1 MARVALE
8 LQPCYG
14 ARSGIGT
21 YTYELARHLRN
32 GDGITYS
39 GAIFDCLGREGS
51 EQALQGIEMP
61 VERCK
66 LFPYGVYRRIWHTI
80 PIGYQQL
87 FSPAEIRIFFDF
99 IVPPKA
105 DSKVMTT
112 IHDLSFLRYPE
123 TIRRVN
129 RQRIERDIQYSLDR
143 SDRIITISEFSK
155 KELME
160 LMGVE
165 AERIALVSPAPAYT
179 QTNCQTQADLSRF
192 PIQSPYLLYVGTIE
206 PRKNLV
212 FLIKAFEY
220 LKKETGCPHQLVLAG
235 GKGWNNEEIYLAAQ
249 ESQYQKDIVFTGY
262 ISQAEK
268 TALYQQA
275 ELFVFPSLYEGFGI
289 PPLEAMG
296 AGCPVVCSDAASLPE
311 VVGDAAKLTSP
322 TDVQELA
329 QAMTDVL
336 FNQTQR
342 ETLIERGKCRAKVY
356 TWEDSAKKLHELCQR
371 LA

>member
-1 MARVALE
+1 MNVALE
-8 LQPCYG
+8 LQPCCG
-14 ARSGIGT
+14 NRSGIGT
-21 YTYELARHLRN
+21 YTYELARRLRD

-39 GAIFDCLGREGS
+39 GTIFNCFGREHS
-51 EQALQGIEMP
+51 EQALDGIQLA
-61 VERCK
+61 VEQCQ
-66 LFPYGVYRRIWHTI
+66 LFPYGIYRRIWHWV
-80 PIGYQQL
+80 PIKYQQL
-87 FSPAEIRIFFDF
+87 FSPADIRIFFDF
-99 IVPPKA
+99 IVPPRV
-105 DSKVMTT
+105 DGKVMTT
-112 IHDLSFLRYPE
+112 VHDLSFLRYPE

-143 SDRIITISEFSK
+143 SDKIITISEFSK

-165 AERIALVSPAPAYT
+165 AERIALVSPAPACIET
-179 QTNCQTQADLSRF
+179 DCGTADLSRF
-192 PIQSPYLLYVGTIE
+192 SIQSPYLLYVGTIE

-249 ESQYQKDIVFTGY
+249 ESPYQKEIVFTGY

-268 TALYQQA
+268 TALYQGA
-275 ELFVFPSLYEGFGI
+275 SLFVFPSLYEGFGI

-311 VVGDAAKLTSP
+311 VVGDAAKLISS
-322 TDVQELA
+322 TDMKGLA
-329 QAMTDVL
+329 QAMAEVL
-336 FNQTQR
+336 FDPAQR
-342 ETLIERGKCRAKVY
+342 ADLIARGRERTAVY
-356 TWEDSAKKLHELCQR
+356 TWEKSAKRLHELCKR

>member
-1 MARVALE
+1 MMNVALE
-8 LQPCYG
+8 LQPCCG
-14 ARSGIGT
+14 NRSGIGT
-21 YTYELARHLRN
+21 YTYELARRLRD

-39 GAIFDCLGREGS
+39 GTIFNCFGREHS
-51 EQALQGIEMP
+51 EQALDGIQLA
-61 VERCK
+61 VEQCQ
-66 LFPYGVYRRIWHTI
+66 LFPYGIYRRIWHWV
-80 PIGYQQL
+80 PIKYQQL
-87 FSPAEIRIFFDF
+87 FSPADIRIFFDF
-99 IVPPKA
+99 IVPPRV
-105 DSKVMTT
+105 DGKVMTT
-112 IHDLSFLRYPE
+112 VHDLSFLRYPE

-143 SDRIITISEFSK
+143 SDKIITISEFSK

-165 AERIALVSPAPAYT
+165 AERIALVSPAPACIET
-179 QTNCQTQADLSRF
+179 DCGTADLSRF
-192 PIQSPYLLYVGTIE
+192 SIQSPYLLYVGTIE

-249 ESQYQKDIVFTGY
+249 ESPYQKEIVFTGY

-268 TALYQQA
+268 TALYQGA
-275 ELFVFPSLYEGFGI
+275 SLFVFPSLYEGFGI

-311 VVGDAAKLTSP
+311 VVGDAAKLISP
-322 TDVQELA
+322 TDMKGLA
-329 QAMTDVL
+329 QAVAEVL
-336 FNQTQR
+336 FDPAQR
-342 ETLIERGKCRAKVY
+342 ADLIARGRERTAVY
-356 TWEDSAKKLHELCQR
+356 TWEKSAKRLHELCKR

>member
-1 MARVALE
+1 MTRVALE

-32 GDGITYS
+32 ADGIAYS
-39 GAIFDCLGREGS
+39 GTIFDCLGRENS
-51 EQALQGIEMP
+51 EQALQGIELP

-66 LFPYGVYRRIWHTI
+66 LFPYGVYRRIWHNI

-87 FSPAEIRIFFDF
+87 FSTAEIRVFFDF
-99 IVPPKA
+99 IVPPKV
-105 DSKVMTT
+105 DGKVMTT

-129 RQRIERDIQYSLDR
+129 RQRIERDIQYSLER

-165 AERIALVSPAPAYT
+165 ADKIALVPPAPANT
-179 QTNCQTQADLSRF
+179 QADCCSPADLSRF
-192 PIQSPYLLYVGTIE
+192 PVRSPYLLYVGTIE

-235 GKGWNNEEIYLAAQ
+235 GKGWNNEEIYLKAQ
-249 ESQYQKDIVFTGY
+249 ESRYQNDIVFTGY
-262 ISQAEK
+262 ISQSEK
-268 TALYQQA
+268 KALYQHA

-296 AGCPVVCSDAASLPE
+296 AGCPVVCSNAASLPE
-311 VVGDAAKLTSP
+311 VVGDAAKLASP
-322 TDVQELA
+322 VDVQELA
-329 QAMTDVL
+329 QAMAEVL

-342 ETLIERGKCRAKVY
+342 KNLIERGIRRAKVY
-356 TWEDSAKKLHELCQR
+356 TWENSARKLHELCR
-371 LA
+371 SLA

>member
-1 MARVALE
+1 MNVALE
-8 LQPCYG
+8 LQPCCG
-14 ARSGIGT
+14 NRSGIGT
-21 YTYELARHLRN
+21 YTYELARRLRD

-39 GAIFDCLGREGS
+39 GTIFNCFGREHS
-51 EQALQGIEMP
+51 EQALDGIQLA
-61 VERCK
+61 VEQCQ
-66 LFPYGVYRRIWHTI
+66 LFPYGIYRRIWHWV
-80 PIGYQQL
+80 PIKYQQL
-87 FSPAEIRIFFDF
+87 FSPADIRIFFDF
-99 IVPPKA
+99 IVPPRV
-105 DSKVMTT
+105 DGKVMTT
-112 IHDLSFLRYPE
+112 VHDLSFLRYPE

-143 SDRIITISEFSK
+143 SDKIITISEFSK

-165 AERIALVSPAPAYT
+165 AERIALVSPAPACIET
-179 QTNCQTQADLSRF
+179 DCGTADLSRF
-192 PIQSPYLLYVGTIE
+192 SIQSPYLLYVGTIE

-249 ESQYQKDIVFTGY
+249 ESPYQKEIVFTGY

-268 TALYQQA
+268 TALYQGA
-275 ELFVFPSLYEGFGI
+275 SLFVFPSLYEGFGI

-311 VVGDAAKLTSP
+311 VVGDAAKLISP
-322 TDVQELA
+322 TDMKGLA
-329 QAMTDVL
+329 QAMAEVL
-336 FNQTQR
+336 FDPAQR
-342 ETLIERGKCRAKVY
+342 ADLIARGRERTAVY
-356 TWEDSAKKLHELCQR
+356 TWEKSAKRLHELCKR